1 MCDWA
6 WSLLGVPT
14 LKHHG
19 YRLQKC
25 LMGRMGICWLKW
37 RYQCAFTLLKGCTL
51 VAQAELND
59 FWAGLGLWLNVLSYH
74 SSLSD
79 IFCFIF
85 LGNHIFG
92 MVTSESIMDS
102 VDSAVGLKVSQ

>member
-6 WSLLGVPT
+6 WSLIGVPA

-19 YRLQKC
+19 CRLQKC
-25 LMGRMGICWLKW
+25 LMGRMGICWLRW
-37 RYQCAFTLLKGCTL
+37 QYQCAFTLLKGSTL

-59 FWAGLGLWLNVLSYH
+59 FWVGLGLWLYELSYH

-79 IFCFIF
+79 TFCFIF
-85 LGNHIFG
+85 LGNI
-92 MVTSESIMDS
+92 SLEW
-102 VDSAVGLKVSQ
+102 